1 MNSQKKN
8 PKRRRHANVTASDVA
23 KLAGV
28 SPMTVSR
35 VINDESSVRKSTRKT
50 VKRAIDDL
58 GYSPNMAAR
67 SLASADQIRIGLLYS
82 NPSSTYL
89 SKMLLG
95 VLEQTRQSDSQ
106 IVVVECDAGPDTDAV
121 IQEMVDDG
129 VDGIILAPPLSD
141 SPQAFRTLKLN
152 NMPTVSVGS
161 PHKADEISSVSID
174 DYLAAHTI
182 TQHLISL
189 GHNRIGFI
197 IGTDFQVS
205 SKLRLEGFR
214 AAMKEAGLEVI
225 DELVIQGEYSYLSGF
240 RSAEQMLCLESPPT
254 AILASNDDMAA
265 GVIAMAHRKSM
276 RVPEDLT
283 VCGFDDSL
291 FATTIWPKITTI
303 HQPVA
308 EMSSLAIKMLEK
320 LVRGQRRHAGKIIK
334 VKHKELDFLLMLRDS
349 DAPPAELEDSNA
361 SDNRTSSMARRF
373 GSGSS
378 RKPPA

>member
-1 MNSQKKN
+1 MNSKKKN
-8 PKRRRHANVTASDVA
+8 PQRRRHANVTASDVA
-23 KLAGV
+23 QLAGV

-35 VINDESSVRKSTRKT
+35 VINDESSVRKSTRKA

-121 IQEMVDDG
+121 IEEMVEDG

-141 SPQAFRTLKLN
+141 SPQAFKTLKSN

-161 PHKADEISSVSID
+161 PHKADEVSSVSID
-174 DYLAAHTI
+174 DFLAAHTI

-189 GHNRIGFI
+189 GHSRIGFI

-240 RSAEQMLCLESPPT
+240 RSAEQILDLESPPT

-276 RVPEDLT
+276 KVPEELT

-320 LVRGQRRHAGKIIK
+320 LIRGQRRHAGKKIK

-349 DAPPAELEDSNA
+349 DAPPSELEDSNT

>member
-1 MNSQKKN
+1 M
-8 PKRRRHANVTASDVA
+8 
-23 KLAGV
+23 
-28 SPMTVSR
+28 
-35 VINDESSVRKSTRKT
+35 E
-50 VKRAIDDL
+50 L

-106 IVVVECDAGPDTDAV
+106 IVVVECAAGPDTDAV
-121 IQEMVDDG
+121 IEEMVEDG

-161 PHKADEISSVSID
+161 PHKAGEISSVCID
-174 DYLAAHTI
+174 DFLAAHTL
-182 TQHLISL
+182 TQHVISL
-189 GHNRIGFI
+189 GHSRIGFI
-197 IGTDFQVS
+197 IGTDFQAA
-205 SKLRLEGFR
+205 SKHRLEGFCT
-214 AAMKEAGLEVI
+214 AMKEADLEAS
-225 DELVIQGEYSYLSGF
+225 DELIIQGEFSYLSGLQ
-240 RSAEQMLCLESPPT
+240 SAEKMLNLESPPT

-265 GVIAMAHRKSM
+265 GVIATAHRM
-276 RVPEDLT
+276 NLEVPKDLT

-303 HQPVA
+303 RQPIA
-308 EMSSLAIKMLEK
+308 EMSSLAIVMLEK
-320 LVRGQRRHAGKIIK
+320 LIRGRRRHAGKKIK
-334 VKHKELDFLLMLRDS
+334 VKHKELDFLLMLRES
-349 DAPPAELEDSNA
+349 DAPPLRSQDENTRN
-361 SDNRTSSMARRF
+361 NRQSSMARRF